1 MKLDALAKR
10 IANHLVAKEIEIK
23 FDKIIDDF
31 YFGFD
36 IYICKY

>member
-10 IANHLVAKEIEIK
+10 IANHLVVEELEIK
-23 FDKIIDDF
+23 FDKIIDGF